1 MSTFLGIAAIIT
13 PSSADAQVLRNQNR
27 YSKADVSR
35 IIAKLESSSN
45 TFRSDFDRAMDNSN
59 INGTSAEDRY
69 NDNVRDYENALD
81 RLRREFDRQNSWWEN
96 RNEVS
101 NVIRQAQ
108 VVNTMMNTISFR
120 RSLERQWNNMR
131 NDLNNLADT
140 FDLPGLNG
148 GGWNGGGWN
157 SGGGWNGSGQT
168 STPPSWAQGT
178 FYGTAPDGSQIMLT
192 IARNGQVTANV
203 NGSMSYGTYY
213 RGNLNINGAQSN
225 VSQSGN
231 GIRTRRNDNG
241 ETINYSRNSWGGGG
255 GGWNG
260 SGQTSTPPSWAQG
273 TFDGTAPD
281 GSQITLTI
289 ARNGQVTANVN
300 GSVSYGTYYRGN
312 LNINGAQSN
321 VSQSGNGIRTRR
333 NDNGETINYSRNGWG
348 NSGNDGGW
356 GGGNNPI
363 SWAVG
368 AFNARNPQT
377 GGTIYLTI
385 TRDGQVTVN
394 MDGNMS
400 YGTLNGTTLTINGA
414 TATVQK
420 NGSGIR
426 TVRNDNGERIN
437 YRRN

>member
-1 MSTFLGIAAIIT
+1 MNKKLLATLLMGACLGLAAIIL
-13 PSSADAQVLRNQNR
+13 PASADAQVLRNQNR

-45 TFRSDFDRAMDNSN
+45 TFRRDFDRAMDNSN
-59 INGTSAEDRY
+59 LNGTSAEDRY
-69 NDNVRDYENALD
+69 NGNVRDYENSLD

-108 VVNTMMNTISFR
+108 PVNTMMTTISFR
-120 RSLERQWNNMR
+120 RNLERQWNNMR
-131 NDLNNLADT
+131 NDLNSLADT

-148 GGWNGGGWN
+148 GGWNGGWGGG
-157 SGGGWNGSGQT
+157 GGGWGGSGQT

-178 FYGTAPDGSQIMLT
+178 FYGTAPDGSQITLT
-192 IARNGQVTANV
+192 ITRNGQVTANI

-213 RGNLNINGAQSN
+213 RGNLNMNGAQSN
-225 VSQSGN
+225 VSQWGN
-231 GIRTRRNDNG
+231 GLRTRRNDNG
-241 ETINYSRNSWGGGG
+241 EI
-255 GGWNG
+255 
-260 SGQTSTPPSWAQG
+260 
-273 TFDGTAPD
+273 
-281 GSQITLTI
+281 
-289 ARNGQVTANVN
+289 
-300 GSVSYGTYYRGN
+300 
-312 LNINGAQSN
+312 
-321 VSQSGNGIRTRR
+321 
-333 NDNGETINYSRNGWG
+333 INYSRNGWG
-348 NSGNDGGW
+348 NVGGGGW

-368 AFNARNPQT
+368 SFNARNPQN

-385 TRDGQVTVN
+385 GRDGQVTVN

-426 TVRNDNGERIN
+426 TVRNDNGERIT